1 MRGLGA
7 NEHAISAEGHAEQSM
22 AFFLMPAFYNICKLT
37 HSAGWWE
44 SESSKA

>member
-7 NEHAISAEGHAEQSM
+7 NEHVISAEGHTEQSM
-22 AFFLMPAFYNICKLT
+22 TFLMPAFYSIWKLT